1 MKEELLQDITRTLLK
16 VVITPTNYSQDTNDL
31 EISTS
36 HQINVMGQAHR
47 LILTRNLVST
57 EEEANLRNQN

>member
-36 HQINVMGQAHR
+36 HQINVMGQGHR
-47 LILTRNLVST
+47 LILTRNLVNT
-57 EEEANLRNQN
+57 EEEANLRNKN